1 MRGGNK
7 MRFLIVSG
15 GEATDEF
22 VENVIKRG
30 GYDVILA
37 ADSGMDFL
45 YRTKILPDI
54 IVGDFDSVD
63 PEVLEFFREHE
74 EIDICAL
81 NPVKDDTDTEFAIRE
96 SIRRGATEIT
106 IIGGTGT
113 RLDHVLGNISLLG
126 IGLEEDVR
134 MELLDANNRIRMT
147 DHSVVLKKKQQYGK
161 YLSLLPYSEKVTGV
175 TLKGVKYPLDN
186 YTMGVFNSLGI
197 SNEIVDAEA
206 SIELKSGR
214 LLVIESRD

>member
-1 MRGGNK
+1 

-63 PEVLEFFREHE
+63 PEVLEFFREYE

-81 NPVKDDTDTEFAIRE
+81 NPVKDDTYTEFAIRE

-186 YTMGVFNSLGI
+186 YTMGGFNSLGI
-197 SNEIVDAEA
+197 SNEIVDEEA